1 MSIDNLFPP
10 FAADLPLWQKFIK
23 SVDEIRKVTF
33 DDQLKILL
41 SLRDN
46 STFIDPTDDSPI
58 RYEQEFLEFIE
69 GSTNKY
75 QSKKVKFIGTNFKVW
90 RQNLTLEPPFD
101 LELLT
106 LGVDYTVGAENKIV
120 YLGAPLSANSR
131 LRAVFYDKSYRDV
144 DNIFKYVENE
154 HVAEISTGNAPV
166 AQNVIDIFN
175 STNILTGQPA
185 NIYSGYPYNLIVV
198 YAWNAVA
205 NKFTYVPFGNV
216 VALPDGISLQIQTD
230 YVTDKFFIF
239 ARTPSQ
245 ELTRKLRQLGFLY
258 PDMEYV
264 TRPTYVDNSHILQ
277 LMSDSFGKYLKETAG
292 TPNFMNFYQY
302 CANTMIK
309 IERLWAQDKPGT
321 IVNPIPDDDTYG
333 DFVSEVD
340 VLADPISFPKMH
352 EIGENNAGWY
362 PTSHVNLIYDLF
374 LFGSNLDYAA
384 IENFF
389 NYVSPANLVLANII
403 LQVSTQAGPSSTISI
418 FTTAQVDQF
427 Y

>member
-90 RQNLTLEPPFD
+90 RQNLTLAPPFD

-106 LGVDYTVGAENKIV
+106 LGVDYTVSAENKIV

-144 DNIFKYVENE
+144 DNVFNYVENE
-154 HVAEISTGNAPV
+154 QVAEIATGNAPV
-166 AQNVIDIFN
+166 AQNTIDIFN
-175 STNILTGQPA
+175 STNVLTGQPA

-205 NKFTYVPFGNV
+205 NEFTYVPFGNV

-333 DFVSEVD
+333 DFVSEAD

-389 NYVSPANLVLANII
+389 NYVAPENLVLANII
-403 LQVSTQAGPSSTISI
+403 LQVSTQSGPSSTISI